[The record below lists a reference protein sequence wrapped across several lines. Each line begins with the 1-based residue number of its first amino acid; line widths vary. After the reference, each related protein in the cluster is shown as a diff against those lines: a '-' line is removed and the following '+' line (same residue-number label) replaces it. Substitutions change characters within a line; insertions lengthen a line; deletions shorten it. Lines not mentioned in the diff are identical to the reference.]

1 MKNLF
6 ISDLHNKDVYHFTTD
21 TGLTIRRKMDKPFK
35 KMCNTFSYNNMS

>member
-6 ISDLHNKDVYHFTTD
+6 ISDLHNKDVDHFTTD

-35 KMCNTFSYNNMS
+35 KNV